1 MDVAT
6 VTADD
11 LATAIVEELG
21 RPLDYL
27 PVETDGAQR
36 AGELI
41 HELV

>member
-1 MDVAT
+1 VRAI
-6 VTADD
+6 VQGG
-11 LATAIVEELG
+11 LIVEELG